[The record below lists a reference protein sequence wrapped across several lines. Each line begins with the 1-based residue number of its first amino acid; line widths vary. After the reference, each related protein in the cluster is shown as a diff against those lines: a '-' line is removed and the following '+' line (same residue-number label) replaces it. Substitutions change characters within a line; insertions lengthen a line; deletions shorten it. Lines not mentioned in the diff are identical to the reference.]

1 MVSKEIKE
9 KFVELRA
16 KGISFSNIAEQLG
29 VSKQSLIVWS
39 QELKDDIANLGAIER
54 DAIYEK
60 YRQDK
65 VSRIKMFGDELE
77 RVRSEF
83 QKRDLSTIPTDKL
96 FNLLLQLQTSLDGE
110 INPIRF
116 YGKKTMGEDWS
127 PFPDESWSA

>member
-1 MVSKEIKE
+1 
-9 KFVELRA
+9 VELRA
-16 KGISFSNIAEQLG
+16 KGFSYSNISEQLG
-29 VSKQSLIVWS
+29 VSKQSLISWS
-39 QELKDDIANLGAIER
+39 QELKNDIANLGAIER

-65 VSRIKMFGDELE
+65 ISRIKMFGDELE
-77 RVRSEF
+77 RVRGEF
-83 QKRDLSTIPTDKL
+83 QKRDISTIPTDRL

-116 YGKKTMGEDWS
+116 YGKKTMDSEWS